1 MSLPV
6 PVLALPSPGGPMT
19 LRVGRRPRW
28 APSRGSRARTLLCP
42 QGPCPR
48 RGAGGCAGPGPA
60 APGPVRLVWVG
71 RPRTRR
77 WQYARPRR
85 GSRARGHG
93 PVSVV
98 RQDGL
103 HGPGVAP
110 SVASLARVLAGQGRG
125 SAPSPAR
132 RPPGR
137 PGAAVRLPRSERL
150 LAAGSTENRPGQRP
164 QARGPPA
171 FFGDHW
177 RLAVAWLVAR
187 AATSHAAVRV
197 LRQGACAPT
206 ACPRRPPGRQRGL
219 VEPHPQ
225 GPAGPGGGSRQ
236 SAGRGAHHRQA
247 LQAHHPR
254 RRNERF
260 HPALLRRHGQA
271 APAPP
276 PSPGPRA
283 QARRPRPHP
292 HDTERPHQSLPGR
305 TTPAQARDAT
315 EAAQAPRPPHDDP
328 PAQPARPPKAPRPRG
343 TQIRPHRH
351 QAHHHRTQRH
361 HQPRRDRLPRLQLPS
376 GPGGPDHLGRPQ
388 DHHHRPPRQ
397 GPLPQYP
404 WPQPGTRHASHH
416 GPATRATPG
425 DRPRKNPRNV
435 TDALTHQPSP
445 IS

>member
-1 MSLPV
+1 M
-6 PVLALPSPGGPMT
+6 
-19 LRVGRRPRW
+19 R
-28 APSRGSRARTLLCP
+28 
-42 QGPCPR
+42 
-48 RGAGGCAGPGPA
+48 
-60 APGPVRLVWVG
+60 

-103 HGPGVAP
+103 HGSGVAP

-132 RPPGR
+132 RPPG
-137 PGAAVRLPRSERL
+137 
-150 LAAGSTENRPGQRP
+150 AAGGGGSSTPLSNACWQPAPPRIVLERGRKCVIFQPSSAITPAWPWPGWSP
-164 QARGPPA
+164 GPPP
-171 FFGDHW
+171 
-177 RLAVAWLVAR
+177 
-187 AATSHAAVRV
+187 ATRPSGSCGK
-197 LRQGACAPT
+197 GACAPT
-206 ACPRRPPGRQRGL
+206 ACPRRPPDRDNGASLNPTRRGRQGRGVDHVRAL
-219 VEPHPQ
+219 GVEPITGRPYKPTTH
-225 GPAGPGGGSRQ
+225 GAGT
-236 SAGRGAHHRQA
+236 SAST
-247 LQAHHPR
+247 
-254 RRNERF
+254 
-260 HPALLRRHGQA
+260 PALLRRHGQA

-361 HQPRRDRLPRLQLPS
+361 HQPRRDRLPRLQIPS

-388 DHHHRPPRQ
+388 DHHHRPPRR
-397 GPLPQYP
+397 GPLSQYP
-404 WPQPGTRHASHH
+404 WPQPGTRHVSHH
-416 GPATRATPG
+416 DPATRATPG